1 MVNYLKCLEKASVME
16 YNKAECLGIAD
27 TSYPSAH
34 SHLFVQVLLFVP
46 VNFFYCC
53 KLHIYSPLFA
63 GPVTVK
69 YQFIKSGVDFL
80 STPH

>member
-34 SHLFVQVLLFVP
+34 THLFVQVLLFVP
-46 VNFFYCC
+46 VQPATAVMDNAMAKNNASSFF
-53 KLHIYSPLFA
+53 LL
-63 GPVTVK
+63 
-69 YQFIKSGVDFL
+69 
-80 STPH
+80 